1 MTPLNNTEIKINNN
15 EGGTIMKSEDQEI
28 EAIKKII
35 DFDYFLIKTIN
46 GEKDYDGQIIDINEN
61 SLIIECWNVVKGNL
75 CLTEIKF
82 SDIEEIWSLEEMV
95 WG

>member
-1 MTPLNNTEIKINNN
+1 
-15 EGGTIMKSEDQEI
+15 MKSEDQEI

-61 SLIIECWNVVKGNL
+61 SLVIECWNVVKGNL
-75 CLTEIKF
+75 CETEIKF

>member
-1 MTPLNNTEIKINNN
+1 
-15 EGGTIMKSEDQEI
+15 MKSENKEI

-46 GEKDYDGQIIDINEN
+46 GEKDYDGEIIDINEN
-61 SLIIECWNVVKGNL
+61 SLVIECWNVVKGRL
-75 CLTEIKF
+75 SLTEIKF

>member
-1 MTPLNNTEIKINNN
+1 
-15 EGGTIMKSEDQEI
+15 MKSEDQEI

-46 GEKDYDGQIIDINEN
+46 GEKDYDGQIIDINDN

>member
-1 MTPLNNTEIKINNN
+1 
-15 EGGTIMKSEDQEI
+15 MKSEDQEI

-46 GEKDYDGQIIDINEN
+46 GEKDYDGEIIDINEN
-61 SLIIECWNVVKGNL
+61 SLVIECWNVVKGRL
-75 CLTEIKF
+75 SLTEIKF
-82 SDIEEIWSLEEMV
+82 SDIQEIWSLEEMV

>member
-1 MTPLNNTEIKINNN
+1 
-15 EGGTIMKSEDQEI
+15 MKSEDQEI

-75 CLTEIKF
+75 SLTEIKF

>member
-1 MTPLNNTEIKINNN
+1 
-15 EGGTIMKSEDQEI
+15 MKSEDQEI
-28 EAIKKII
+28 KAIKKII

-61 SLIIECWNVVKGNL
+61 SLVIECWNVVKGNL

>member
-1 MTPLNNTEIKINNN
+1 
-15 EGGTIMKSEDQEI
+15 MKSEDKEI

-61 SLIIECWNVVKGNL
+61 SLVIECWNVVKGNL
-75 CLTEIKF
+75 SLTEIKF

>member
-1 MTPLNNTEIKINNN
+1 MEINNN
-15 EGGTIMKSEDQEI
+15 KGGTRLKSEDQEI

-46 GEKDYDGQIIDINEN
+46 GEKDYDGQIIDINDN

>member
-1 MTPLNNTEIKINNN
+1 
-15 EGGTIMKSEDQEI
+15 MKSEDQEI

-46 GEKDYDGQIIDINEN
+46 GEKDYDGEIIDINEN

-82 SDIEEIWSLEEMV
+82 ADIEDIWSLEEMV

>member
-1 MTPLNNTEIKINNN
+1 LETNNRGDK
-15 EGGTIMKSEDQEI
+15 MKSKDQEI
-28 EAIKKII
+28 EAIKEII

-46 GEKDYDGQIIDINEN
+46 GEKDYDGEIIDINEN
-61 SLIIECWNVVKGNL
+61 SLVIECWNVVKGRL
-75 CLTEIKF
+75 SLTEIKF

>member
-1 MTPLNNTEIKINNN
+1 
-15 EGGTIMKSEDQEI
+15 MKSEDQEI

-46 GEKDYDGQIIDINEN
+46 GEKDYDGEIIDINEN
-61 SLIIECWNVVKGNL
+61 SLVIECWNVVKGRL
-75 CLTEIKF
+75 SLTEIKF

>member
-1 MTPLNNTEIKINNN
+1 
-15 EGGTIMKSEDQEI
+15 MKSEDQEI

-46 GEKDYDGQIIDINEN
+46 GEKDYDGQIIDINDN

-82 SDIEEIWSLEEMV
+82 SDIEEIWALEEMV